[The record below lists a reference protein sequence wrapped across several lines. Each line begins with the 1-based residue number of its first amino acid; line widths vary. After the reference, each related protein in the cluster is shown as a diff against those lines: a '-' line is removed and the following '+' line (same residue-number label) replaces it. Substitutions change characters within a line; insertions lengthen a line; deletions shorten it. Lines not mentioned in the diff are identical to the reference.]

1 METVG
6 DQVMS
11 FLNIRYWLQLSPKD
25 WILRFVSLGL
35 AVILW
40 YFVGG
45 EDIVNK
51 NVMVPVEVI
60 NMPRDLVISNQYK
73 KVIEVSVSGP
83 RSLVLDMGN
92 RDISR
97 QVDLSHATPGTM
109 VIENSNDS
117 IAVPRGV
124 KVLRIQPESVILSL
138 DKLIQ
143 KQFSV
148 TPVTSGVLAADYILK
163 EIRMEPTSI
172 SITGP
177 QTVLSQFDMLRTKVI
192 DIEGLRESTQIQVP
206 LDLDPVIVG
215 LIGETTVTADL
226 DISVETV
233 QKKISHLPV
242 EVMKNEVV
250 QRVSPATVTITVALP
265 KTLIRAKVDLQSLF
279 KVTATGG
286 EKDNQMKV
294 KVIPVRKFEDPIRI
308 LNIEPQ
314 VVTLI
319 EEVVPPAPDVSDVS
333 EGPAGPEVSAAEEG
347 PSAPGEDE
355 APQNEKEV
363 LKKEKEKKIK

>member
-1 METVG
+1 
-6 DQVMS
+6 MS
-11 FLNIRYWLQLSPKD
+11 VFNISHWLQLSPKD
-25 WILRFVSLGL
+25 WILRLVSLAL

-60 NMPRDLVISNQYK
+60 NMPRDLVISNQFK

-92 RDISR
+92 LAISR

-148 TPVTSGVLAADYILK
+148 TPATSGVLAPDYILK
-163 EIRMEPTSI
+163 DIRMEPDSI

-177 QTVLSQFDMLRTKVI
+177 QTVLSRFDVLRTKVI
-192 DIEGLRESTQIQVP
+192 DIEGLRASTQIQVP

-226 DISVETV
+226 DIAVETV
-233 QKKISHLPV
+233 QRKIPNFPV
-242 EVMKNEVV
+242 EVMKNGVL
-250 QRVSPATVTITVALP
+250 QRVSPATITITVALP
-265 KTLIRAKVDLQSLF
+265 KTLIRSKVDLNSLF
-279 KVTATGG
+279 KVTATG
-286 EKDNQMKV
+286 EQKDKQMQV
-294 KVIPVRKFEDPIRI
+294 KVIPARTFEDPVRI
-308 LNIEPQ
+308 LSIEPQ
-314 VVTLI
+314 SVTLI
-319 EEVVPPAPDVSDVS
+319 EEVVPPESDEQV
-333 EGPAGPEVSAAEEG
+333 EKKENGLPEVG
-347 PSAPGEDE
+347 T
-355 APQNEKEV
+355 
-363 LKKEKEKKIK
+363 EKKAD

>member
-1 METVG
+1 
-6 DQVMS
+6 MS
-11 FLNIRYWLQLSPKD
+11 IFSIRYWLKLSPKD
-25 WILRFVSLGL
+25 WILRFISLAL
-35 AVILW
+35 AVVLW

-51 NVMVPVEVI
+51 NIMVPVEMI
-60 NMPRDLVISNQYK
+60 NMPRDLVISNQFK
-73 KVIEVSVSGP
+73 KAIEVSVSGP

-97 QVDLSHATPGTM
+97 QVDLSHAIPGTM

-148 TPVTSGVLAADYILK
+148 NPVTSGVLAPDYILK
-163 EIRMEPTSI
+163 EIRMEPSSI

-177 QTVLSQFDMLRTKVI
+177 QTTLAQFDVLRTKVI

-206 LDLDPVIVG
+206 LDLAPVIVG

-226 DISVETV
+226 DITVETV
-233 QKKISHLPV
+233 QRKISNCPV
-242 EVMKNEVV
+242 EVMKNGVL
-250 QRVSPATVTITVALP
+250 QRVSPSTVTITVALP
-265 KTLIRAKVDLQSLF
+265 KTLIRDKVDLNSLF
-279 KVTATGG
+279 SVTAAG
-286 EKDNQMKV
+286 EQKDKQMQV
-294 KVIPVRKFEDPIRI
+294 KVIPVKTLTDPVRI

-319 EEVVPPAPDVSDVS
+319 EEVVPPVPAEQTVQQESELPDTAT
-333 EGPAGPEVSAAEEG
+333 E
-347 PSAPGEDE
+347 
-355 APQNEKEV
+355 
-363 LKKEKEKKIK
+363 KKEE

>member
-1 METVG
+1 MATVG
-6 DQVMS
+6 GQIMS
-11 FLNIRYWLQLSPKD
+11 IFNFRHWLQLSPKD
-25 WILRFVSLGL
+25 LLLRLISLGL
-35 AVILW
+35 AIVLW
-40 YFVGG
+40 YFIGG

-51 NVMVPVEVI
+51 NIMIPVEVI
-60 NMPRDLVISNQYK
+60 NLPRDLVISNQFK
-73 KVIEVSVSGP
+73 KEIEVSVSGP

-92 RDISR
+92 LAISR

-109 VIENSNDS
+109 VIEHSNDS

-148 TPVTSGVLAADYILK
+148 NPVTSGELAPDYILK
-163 EIRMEPTSI
+163 AIQMEPDSI

-177 QTVLSQFDMLRTKVI
+177 QTVLAPFDVLRTKVI
-192 DIEGLRESTQIQVP
+192 DVEGLRESTQIQVP

-233 QKKISHLPV
+233 QRKISNVPV
-242 EVMKNEVV
+242 EVMKNEVL
-250 QRVSPATVTITVALP
+250 QRVTPATVTITVALP
-265 KTLIRAKVDLQSLF
+265 KTLIRAKVDLNSLF
-279 KVTATGG
+279 KVTAEG
-286 EKDNQMKV
+286 EQKDKQMQV
-294 KVIPVRKFEDPIRI
+294 KVIPVREFTDPIRI

-314 VVTLI
+314 TVTLI
-319 EEVVPPAPDVSDVS
+319 EEVVQPVPDEQPPLKEDGTSKD
-333 EGPAGPEVSAAEEG
+333 AAEEKKSG
-347 PSAPGEDE
+347 EPSQE
-355 APQNEKEV
+355 
-363 LKKEKEKKIK
+363 

>member
-1 METVG
+1 LEAVG
-6 DQVMS
+6 VEVMNVFNS
-11 FLNIRYWLQLSPKD
+11 RYWLQLSPKD
-25 WILRFVSLGL
+25 WILRFTSLGL
-35 AVILW
+35 AVVLW

-51 NVMVPVEVI
+51 NIMVPVEMI
-60 NMPRDLVISNQYK
+60 NMPRDLVISNQFK
-73 KVIEVSVSGP
+73 KSIEVSVSGP

-97 QVDLSHATPGTM
+97 QVDLSHAVPGTM

-124 KVLRIQPESVILSL
+124 KVLRVQPESVILSL

-148 TPVTSGVLAADYILK
+148 NPVTSGVLAVDYILM
-163 EIRMEPTSI
+163 EIRMEPSSI

-177 QTVLSQFDMLRTKVI
+177 QTVLAQFDMLRTKVI
-192 DIEGLRESTQIQVP
+192 DIEGLQESTQIQVP
-206 LDLDPVIVG
+206 LNLDPVIVD

-233 QKKISHLPV
+233 QRKISNLPV
-242 EVMKNEVV
+242 EVMKNGVL

-265 KTLIRAKVDLQSLF
+265 MTLIRDKVDLNSLF
-279 KVTATGG
+279 NVTATD
-286 EKDNQMKV
+286 EQKDKQMQV
-294 KVIPVRKFEDPIRI
+294 KVIQVKTFADPIRI

-314 VVTLI
+314 AVTLI
-319 EEVVPPAPDVSDVS
+319 EEAVLPVPDKQTAKKEHKLLDK
-333 EGPAGPEVSAAEEG
+333 AA
-347 PSAPGEDE
+347 
-355 APQNEKEV
+355 K
-363 LKKEKEKKIK
+363 KKEK

>member
-1 METVG
+1 MAAVG
-6 DQVMS
+6 GPIMS
-11 FLNIRYWLQLSPKD
+11 VFNFSHWLQLSPKD
-25 WILRFVSLGL
+25 LLLRLVSLGL
-35 AVILW
+35 AIILW

-51 NVMVPVEVI
+51 NVMVRVEVI
-60 NMPRDLVISNQYK
+60 NLPRDLVISNQYK
-73 KVIEVSVSGP
+73 KEIEVSVSGP

-92 RDISR
+92 RAISR

-148 TPVTSGVLAADYILK
+148 NPVTTGVLAPDHILK
-163 EIRMEPTSI
+163 EIRMEPDSI

-177 QTVLSQFDMLRTKVI
+177 ETVLSQFDVLRTKVI
-192 DIEGLRESTQIQVP
+192 DIEGLRESTQVQVP
-206 LDLDPVIVG
+206 LDLDLLIVE

-233 QKKISHLPV
+233 QRKISNVPV
-242 EVMKNEVV
+242 EVMKDEVL
-250 QRVSPATVTITVALP
+250 QRVTPATVTITVALP
-265 KTLIRAKVDLQSLF
+265 KTLIRAKVDLNTLF

-286 EKDNQMKV
+286 EKDKQMQV
-294 KVIPVRKFEDPIRI
+294 KAIPAREFADPIRI

-314 VVTLI
+314 AVTLI
-319 EEVVPPAPDVSDVS
+319 EEVVQPVPDEQLPLKEDESSKD
-333 EGPAGPEVSAAEEG
+333 AAEEKK
-347 PSAPGEDE
+347 SGESSQE
-355 APQNEKEV
+355 
-363 LKKEKEKKIK
+363 